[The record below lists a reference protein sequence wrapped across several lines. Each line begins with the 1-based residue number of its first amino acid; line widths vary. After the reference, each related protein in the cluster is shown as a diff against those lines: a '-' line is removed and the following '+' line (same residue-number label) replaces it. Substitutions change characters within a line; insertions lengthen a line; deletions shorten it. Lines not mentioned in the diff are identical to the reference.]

1 VISFTQRQ
9 LDQIAQEAE
18 RAYPAECCGML
29 VGKDA
34 PDSGLLVTR
43 IVASPNIFA
52 DGANDRFQVDPQIQ
66 IDLFRELRD
75 TDQRIIGHYHSHPD
89 HPAEPSETDL
99 EKAWEPELVWVII
112 AVEDGTS
119 GEIKSYRIDP
129 ATGQFGELQITMRE
143 GSP

>member
-1 VISFTQRQ
+1 
-9 LDQIAQEAE
+9 
-18 RAYPAECCGML
+18 ML